1 MPKLTPWFSQHP
13 LRYKI
18 TPPRPANP
26 SPPSNE
32 VTIKKGK
39 KVRDP
44 NKPKRSKNA
53 FMLFSDLWRPEIKA
67 AFPDMKSTDIS
78 KELGGLWNALSDE
91 DKKPFELQAATEKE
105 AYDKAMV
112 AYTGKPSPRQMS
124 VAELLRG
131 GVITPE
137 QLGMYGA
144 TIAEAAAAV
153 SS

>member
-18 TPPRPANP
+18 T
-26 SPPSNE
+26 PPSNE

-78 KELGGLWNALSDE
+78 KELGGLWEALSDE

-144 TIAEAAAAV
+144 TIAEASAAV

>member
-18 TPPRPANP
+18 TPP
-26 SPPSNE
+26 SNE
-32 VTIKKGK
+32 VTIKKGKKTK

-78 KELGGLWNALSDE
+78 KELGGLWKALSDE